1 MKNRISTG
9 MVINNKF
16 NIGDTVYIKTD
27 VEQSPGIITCIQVN
41 PGDLLY
47 TVSRN
52 SSNGNF
58 YDFEL
63 SYDRDI
69 LISIN

>member
-1 MKNRISTG
+1 MKNQIGTG

-16 NIGDTVYIKTD
+16 NIGDTVYVKTD

-41 PGDLLY
+41 PGDILY
-47 TVSRN
+47 AVSRDSRN
-52 SSNGNF
+52 NNF

-63 SYDRDI
+63 SYERDI
-69 LISIN
+69 LITVN

>member
-1 MKNRISTG
+1 MKNRTNTG

-41 PGDLLY
+41 PGDILY
-47 TVSRN
+47 AVSRDSRN
-52 SSNGNF
+52 ANF

-63 SYDRDI
+63 SYDKDI
-69 LISIN
+69 LITIN

>member
-1 MKNRISTG
+1 

-27 VEQSPGIITCIQVN
+27 VDQSPGIITCIQVN
-41 PGDLLY
+41 PGDILY
-47 TVSRN
+47 SVSRN
-52 SSNGNF
+52 SSTSHF

-63 SYDRDI
+63 YA
-69 LISIN
+69 

>member
-1 MKNRISTG
+1 MKNRTNTG

-16 NIGDTVYIKTD
+16 NIGDTVYVKTD
-27 VEQSPGIITCIQVN
+27 IDQSPGIITCIQVN
-41 PGDLLY
+41 PGDILY
-47 TVSRN
+47 SVSRN
-52 SSNGNF
+52 SSTSHF